1 LIFIQTH
8 QTFAIHAYPRDYWRF
23 STEGLAAL
31 FPATLGVRILSCHY
45 QYPCRI
51 VTADDP
57 GQALNPSY
65 LNVCLLA
72 TKVGPAPEAFV
83 PDFGRRTRRAR
94 DALSWLPSRSGSF

>member
-1 LIFIQTH
+1 MRTRRRRAQAPGT
-8 QTFAIHAYPRDYWRF
+8 
-23 STEGLAAL
+23 
-31 FPATLGVRILSCHY
+31 

-57 GQALNPSY
+57 GQALNLSY

-83 PDFGRRTRRAR
+83 PDFGR
-94 DALSWLPSRSGSF
+94 